1 MNQPLSGTALTWLW
15 VTIFLGGAITYCIR
29 LSFILLF
36 SRLVI
41 PAWLKE
47 ALRYIPPAVL
57 AAIIFSEIIMYQGHI
72 VINLGNARLIAGL
85 VAVLVA
91 WRTKNAILTIIIGM
105 AVLWI
110 LQAILI

>member
-15 VTIFLGGAITYCIR
+15 ITIILGGAITYIIR
-29 LSFILLF
+29 LSFILIF
-36 SRLVI
+36 SRVVI
-41 PAWLKE
+41 PGWLRE
-47 ALRYIPPAVL
+47 ALRFIPPAVL
-57 AAIIFSEIIMYQGHI
+57 AAIISSEIIMYQGQI
-72 VINLGNARLIAGL
+72 AINFGNARLMAGI